1 MNKENLAK
9 RLNQHLVKIYGESS
23 PSEEITFLTDNIVN
37 YLADAKDEI
46 FKDDKIQSLNKWS
59 EKSILL
65 ITYANSITSDSEI
78 PLKTLNNFL
87 NSHLSD
93 LVSIVHILPF
103 FPSSSDHG
111 FSVVDYYSVDSK
123 YGSWDEVKKLAL
135 DFNVMYDVV
144 LNHGSSKS
152 DWFQNFL
159 NCEGFGSNFFYTANK
174 DVDTSLVTRPRTN
187 ELLNRVNTKKGDK
200 YVWCTFSSDQIDY
213 DFSNS
218 EVLKEF
224 IKIII
229 FYLKQGATVFRF
241 DAVAFIWKK
250 LGSSCINLPETHE
263 IVRLFRTILDYL
275 SPKAI
280 LVTETNTP
288 ARENVTY
295 FGNANEA
302 HWIYN
307 FSLPPLLIYSVLK
320 GDSTVLEK
328 FTMTLPPAQLGTAYL
343 NFIASHDGIGLRP
356 VEGILNNK
364 QTQSLIIHMEEIGGK
379 TSYRKSTDD
388 IVKPYELNISLYDA
402 VSKNF
407 KGDDKYALER
417 YLCIH
422 TIMLSLEG
430 VPAFYIH
437 SLMGTQSDEKLYNK
451 TQHNRDLNRHEY
463 SEKEL
468 LNALED
474 TNDHRSYIY
483 NKITNL
489 IKIRKKQ
496 KAFHPNAVQFTL
508 HLGKN
513 FYGIWR
519 QSLDKR
525 QSIFC
530 ITNMTS
536 KKKNFSLI
544 DINLIGF
551 DNWKDLIS
559 EDNINDINTEITLK
573 PYQTMWI
580 SNL

>member
-1 MNKENLAK
+1 
-9 RLNQHLVKIYGESS
+9 
-23 PSEEITFLTDNIVN
+23 
-37 YLADAKDEI
+37 
-46 FKDDKIQSLNKWS
+46 
-59 EKSILL
+59 
-65 ITYANSITSDSEI
+65 
-78 PLKTLNNFL
+78 
-87 NSHLSD
+87 
-93 LVSIVHILPF
+93 
-103 FPSSSDHG
+103 
-111 FSVVDYYSVDSK
+111 
-123 YGSWDEVKKLAL
+123 
-135 DFNVMYDVV
+135 
-144 LNHGSSKS
+144 
-152 DWFQNFL
+152 
-159 NCEGFGSNFFYTANK
+159 
-174 DVDTSLVTRPRTN
+174 
-187 ELLNRVNTKKGDK
+187 
-200 YVWCTFSSDQIDY
+200 
-213 DFSNS
+213 
-218 EVLKEF
+218 
-224 IKIII
+224 
-229 FYLKQGATVFRF
+229 
-241 DAVAFIWKK
+241 
-250 LGSSCINLPETHE
+250 
-263 IVRLFRTILDYL
+263 
-275 SPKAI
+275 
-280 LVTETNTP
+280 
-288 ARENVTY
+288 
-295 FGNANEA
+295 
-302 HWIYN
+302 
-307 FSLPPLLIYSVLK
+307 
-320 GDSTVLEK
+320 VLEK
-328 FTMTLPPAQLGTAYL
+328 FTMTLPPAQLGTSYL

-364 QTQSLIIHMEEIGGK
+364 QTQSLISHIEEIGGK
-379 TSYRKSTDD
+379 TSYRKSTDN

-417 YLCIH
+417 FLCIH

-468 LNALED
+468 LDALED